1 MRSILIALALLAAG
15 FPADAQQPPLYE
27 QSEQSEQSGD
37 FIARDFHF
45 EDGTSL
51 PGITLHYVTLGVP
64 RRDAN
69 GHVTNVVLLLHGT
82 TDTGRAFLTA
92 AMRRELFAP
101 GQPLDAS
108 RYFIVIP
115 DGLGRGGSSKPSDG
129 LRTKFPQYGY
139 NDVVQAQY
147 LLVTQGMHIDHL
159 RLVLGTSMGGMQT
172 WLWGERYPK
181 MMDGLMPIAS
191 QPVAMAGR
199 NGFWR
204 QMIISAIRRDPDW
217 NDGNYTLEPI
227 QWLRTMSVFTLMT
240 KNAARMQAL
249 SPTPGTAT
257 WSYDASV
264 YSARQYDA
272 NDVLYW
278 FESSW
283 DYDPEA
289 ALGRIE
295 APLFALNFSD
305 DLTTPT
311 DLGIMQRLVPRVR
324 HGRFVE
330 MPESAGSYGNQTIE
344 HPEVWKN
351 YLDDFLRALPRESH

>member
-1 MRSILIALALLAAG
+1 MRSLLIALTLLITSV
-15 FPADAQQPPLYE
+15 PTDAQEPPFNEQP
-27 QSEQSEQSGD
+27 GD
-37 FIARDFHF
+37 FVAHDFQF

-51 PGITLHYVTLGVP
+51 PDITLHYVTLGTP
-64 RRDAN
+64 RRDSN
-69 GHVTNVVLLLHGT
+69 GHPTNAVLLLHGFL
-82 TDTGRAFLTA
+82 DTGRAFLTA

-129 LRTKFPQYGY
+129 LRTKFPQYGF

-147 LLVTQGMHIDHL
+147 LLVTQGLHIDHL

-172 WLWGERYPK
+172 WLWGEQYPK

-191 QPVAMAGR
+191 QPVAMGGR

-204 QMIISAIRRDPDW
+204 QMIVSAIRRDPDW
-217 NDGNYTLEPI
+217 NDGNYAAQPI
-227 QWLRTMSVFTLMT
+227 QWLRAMPVFTLMT

-249 SPTPGTAT
+249 SPTPNTAT
-257 WSYDASV
+257 WSYDVSV
-264 YSARQYDA
+264 YSGRQYDA

-295 APLFALNFSD
+295 APLFALNFAD

-330 MPESAGSYGNQTIE
+330 MPESEHSYGNQTTE
-344 HPEVWKN
+344 HPEVWKG
-351 YLDDFLRALPRESH
+351 YLSGFLRTLP

>member
-1 MRSILIALALLAAG
+1 MRSILIALALLIVA
-15 FPADAQQPPLYE
+15 FPADAQQLLH
-27 QSEQSEQSGD
+27 EQSGD
-37 FIARDFHF
+37 FIAGGFRF

-51 PGITLHYVTLGVP
+51 PQVTLHYVTLGEP
-64 RRDAN
+64 RRDSN
-69 GHVTNVVLLLHGT
+69 GHVTNAVLLLHGIA
-82 TDTGRAFLTA
+82 DTGRAFLTA

-101 GQPLDAS
+101 GQPLDAN

-115 DGLGRGGSSKPSDG
+115 DAIGHGGSSKPSDG
-129 LRTKFPQYGY
+129 LRMKFPQYGY

-147 LLVTQGMHIDHL
+147 LLVTQGLHVDHL
-159 RLVLGTSMGGMQT
+159 RVVLGTSMGGMQT
-172 WLWGERYPK
+172 WVWGERYPR

-191 QPVAMAGR
+191 QPVAVAGR

-204 QMIISAIRRDPDW
+204 QMIVDAIRRDPDW
-217 NDGNYTLEPI
+217 NDGNYTLQPI
-227 QWLRTMSVFTLMT
+227 QWLRALPVFTLMT

-249 SPTPGTAT
+249 SPTPDTAT
-257 WSYDASV
+257 WSYDVSV
-264 YSARQYDA
+264 YSSRQYDA

-295 APLFALNFSD
+295 APIFAVNFSD
-305 DLTTPT
+305 DLTNPT
-311 DLGIMQRLVPRVR
+311 DLGVMQRLVPRVR

-330 MPESAGSYGNQTIE
+330 MPESEHSYGNQTIE
-344 HPEVWKN
+344 HPEVWKSYIN
-351 YLDDFLRALPRESH
+351 DFLQTLPQESH